1 MKYQNKDYKFSDFD
15 YLYNNDITVKTV
27 ADSLILGKRVTT
39 FLIRMP
45 KFINAEMNTHR
56 VFSKN
61 VASCLHGDSVING
74 ATIEYLWKNNIQNWP
89 AKCLD
94 LSTNQVVDTVITD
107 IIDQSYKDV
116 FKLTLSCGKSIKLT
130 HDHRILTEIG
140 WLKLEDYNLKYDG
153 KQCTWM
159 FAGPRIIT
167 TDGNSL
173 IYSSIDRIEYY
184 DECHTYDVSIA
195 HKDEAV
201 IVNDIVV
208 HNSRANRFSQT
219 VVECNYYPKLMIAN
233 HKGMQGKEI
242 LPDWKAAIAQA
253 IWQVAKY
260 SAIGYG
266 YLLDKL
272 DVSKQYTNRLIE
284 PFSYINYLVTSTD
297 WDNFLDLRDND
308 NAQFEI
314 QVIAR
319 QIKEQLFYSTPKV
332 LKEGE
337 WHLPFINDLDYASH
351 TLKQLLAVS
360 AAKCARTSYNQIS
373 MHNYNIEYNLAL
385 KLQANKHMSP
395 FEHQVRYDP
404 FTPLSG
410 NFSIGTQYR
419 KLLEQDLDPITYV
432 VKNNQYV
439 LTTDDDNNWYVV
451 NAEHETLFQ
460 QCIENETSFEHLD
473 VTKVNAYANKVF
485 FEKWSILD

>member
-1 MKYQNKDYKFSDFD
+1 MKYQNKEYNFSDFD

-27 ADSLILGKRVTT
+27 ADSSILGKRVTT

-56 VFSKN
+56 VFSRN
-61 VASCLHGDSVING
+61 VAS
-74 ATIEYLWKNNIQNWP
+74 
-89 AKCLD
+89 
-94 LSTNQVVDTVITD
+94 
-107 IIDQSYKDV
+107 
-116 FKLTLSCGKSIKLT
+116 
-130 HDHRILTEIG
+130 
-140 WLKLEDYNLKYDG
+140 
-153 KQCTWM
+153 
-159 FAGPRIIT
+159 
-167 TDGNSL
+167 
-173 IYSSIDRIEYY
+173 
-184 DECHTYDVSIA
+184 
-195 HKDEAV
+195 
-201 IVNDIVV
+201 
-208 HNSRANRFSQT
+208 SRANRFSQM
-219 VVECNYYPKLMIAN
+219 VAECDYYPKLMIAN

-272 DVSKQYTNRLIE
+272 GVSKQYTNRLIE

-297 WDNFLDLRDND
+297 WDNFLALRDND

-314 QVIAR
+314 QIIAR

-337 WHLPFINDLDYASH
+337 WHLPFINDIDYATH

-404 FTPLSG
+404 FNPLSG

-419 KLLEQDLDPITYV
+419 KLLEQELDPETYA
-432 VKNNQYV
+432 VKNTQYII
-439 LTTDDDNNWYVV
+439 TRDNNNYWYVV
-451 NAEHETLFQ
+451 DAKQESLFQ
-460 QCIENETSFEHLD
+460 ECIDEELPFDHLD
-473 VTKVNAYANKVF
+473 VTRINGFTNKVI
-485 FEKWSILD
+485 FEKWSISD